1 MTPIILFNEY
11 PEVLGRRKVKYI
23 SGKFKERQIVPE
35 NVSSLNGGIVIDMP
49 DTGCEEY
56 LRTVIDID
64 KLKPD
69 EELIQNL
76 ENLIED
82 HKF

>member
-1 MTPIILFNEY
+1 
-11 PEVLGRRKVKYI
+11 
-23 SGKFKERQIVPE
+23 
-35 NVSSLNGGIVIDMP
+35 MP

-82 HKF
+82 HISKGG